1 MRVVIK
7 PPTKF
12 EANDVTVDVDTK
24 EISVKPAFFQAKGKA
39 VAGLVEAI
47 SEDGSVAF
55 RGVLYVNG
63 KSGFI
68 SIDQRTK
75 VVTPELDK
83 KKGKK

>member
-7 PPTKF
+7 PPTEF
-12 EANDVTVDVDTK
+12 EANEVKVDEK
-24 EISVKPAFFQAKGKA
+24 EKSIAVKPSFFQAKGKA
-39 VAGLVEAI
+39 VAGLIEAI
-47 SEDGSVAF
+47 SEDGKVAF

-63 KSGFI
+63 KTGFI

-83 KKGKK
+83 KGKK